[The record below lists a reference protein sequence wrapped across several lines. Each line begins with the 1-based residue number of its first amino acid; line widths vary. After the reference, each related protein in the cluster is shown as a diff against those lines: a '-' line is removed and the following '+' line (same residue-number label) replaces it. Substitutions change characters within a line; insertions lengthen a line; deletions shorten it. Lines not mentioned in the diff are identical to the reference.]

1 MINTNEDNYFDGKK
15 SKIVFARSGSNSE
28 GISVDSFE
36 KTFKIK
42 TFLGTFIF
50 LPVRL
55 QKRVMVGDWEV
66 IINTEVDGLEPFEEN
81 IVSKIRIK

>member
-15 SKIVFARSGSNSE
+15 SKIVFARSGSNAV
-28 GISVDSFE
+28 GIRVDSV
-36 KTFKIK
+36 KKAFKIQ
-42 TFLGTFIF
+42 TLMGSFIF

-55 QKRVMVGDWEV
+55 HKQAIVGDCEV